1 MMITKWDL
9 IVKNGKITKWDLTFK
24 NGKLTN
30 NKIGILLLKMAN

>member
-30 NKIGILLLKMAN
+30 NKIRILLLKMAN

>member
-1 MMITKWDL
+1 MITKWDL

-30 NKIGILLLKMAN
+30 NKIRILLLKMAN